1 MAKRMTILVK
11 KSGARSQSFS
21 WRIIVAAVPP
31 VDELDLVGPLQVFNS
46 VNRLAGRSIY
56 AVEVVTN
63 ADRLTVEGEGGVLTF
78 MAKYHF
84 SKIEG
89 ACDSVLLVC
98 GLGSRS
104 VRDAMLSAWLKKMAT
119 EVRRLGAVWV
129 GAFLLAEAGL
139 LNDRRAT
146 THWRFGR
153 EMAGRYPRVR
163 VEHDPLWVK
172 DGNIY
177 TSAGISAG
185 IDLALAWVEED
196 CGVGLAHEAA
206 RELVLFLRRPGGQPQ
221 LSVSLALQAT
231 EMMAIRELQIWIAEH
246 LQSKLSVE
254 DLADRMSMSVRNF
267 ERVFTRE
274 VGTTPS
280 QYVLHTRVEAA
291 RRQLERMERSLK
303 QVASDAGFGNVDLMR
318 RAFVRLLGI
327 TPIRYRQLADHST
340 GD

>member
-1 MAKRMTILVK
+1 MPPASRT
-11 KSGARSQSFS
+11 AR
-21 WRIIVAAVPP
+21 RIIAVVVPP

-46 VNRLAGRSIY
+46 VNRLAGRTIYSI
-56 AVEVVTN
+56 EVVTT

-78 MAKYHF
+78 VARRHYA
-84 SKIEG
+84 SVNG

-98 GLGSRS
+98 GLSTRS
-104 VRDAMLSAWLKKMAT
+104 MRDPALSAWLESTASK
-119 EVRRLGAVWV
+119 VRRLGAVCV

-139 LNDRRAT
+139 LNGRRAT
-146 THWRFGR
+146 SHWKFGR
-153 EMAGRYPRVR
+153 ELAARYPAVR
-163 VEHDPLWVK
+163 VEHEPLWVK

-196 CGVGLAHEAA
+196 CGAGLAHEAA

-221 LSVSLALQAT
+221 VSVSLASQAS
-231 EMMAIRELQIWIAEH
+231 EMMSIRELQIWIAEGVA
-246 LQSKLSVE
+246 SGASSLSVE
-254 DLADRMSMSVRNF
+254 HLADRMAMSVRNF

-280 QYVLHTRVEAA
+280 QYVLQVRVEAA
-291 RRQLERMERSLK
+291 RRLLEQSNRGFK
-303 QVASDAGFGNVDLMR
+303 QVASAAGFGSVDVMR

-327 TPIRYRQLADHST
+327 TPRRYREMAQ
-340 GD
+340 

>member
-1 MAKRMTILVK
+1 MAAVDRD
-11 KSGARSQSFS
+11 SGLTRHNSCR
-21 WRIIVAAVPP
+21 RIIVVAVPP

-56 AVEVVTN
+56 TIEVVTN
-63 ADRLTVEGEGGVLTF
+63 ADRLIVQGEGGVLTF
-78 MAKYHF
+78 MAKNHF
-84 SKIEG
+84 SKVEG
-89 ACDSVLLVC
+89 SCDSVLLVC

-104 VRDAMLSAWLKKMAT
+104 VRDAALSAWLRKMAT
-119 EVRRLGAVWV
+119 KVRRLGAVCV

-153 EMAGRYPRVR
+153 EMASRHPRVR
-163 VEHDPLWVK
+163 VQHDPLWVK

-196 CGVGLAHEAA
+196 GGAGLAHEAA

-221 LSVSLALQAT
+221 LSISLASQAS
-231 EMMAIRELQIWIAEH
+231 EMMSIRELQIWMAEH
-246 LQSKLSVE
+246 LETKLSVE
-254 DLADRMSMSVRNF
+254 DLAHRMSMSVRNF

-280 QYVLHTRVEAA
+280 QYVLQIRVEAA
-291 RRQLERMERSLK
+291 RRQLERTEVGLK
-303 QVASDAGFGNVDLMR
+303 QVASASGFGNVDGMR

-327 TPIRYRQLADHST
+327 TPRRYRELAEH
-340 GD
+340 